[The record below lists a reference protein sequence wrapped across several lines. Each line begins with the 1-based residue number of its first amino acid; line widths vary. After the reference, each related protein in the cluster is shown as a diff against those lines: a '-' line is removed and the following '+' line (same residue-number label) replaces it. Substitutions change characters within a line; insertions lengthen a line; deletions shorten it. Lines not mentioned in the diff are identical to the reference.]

1 LILFSITG
9 ALGWILLGTWVS
21 NLWQAMLVKTLIN
34 VSISFCNVIGEAIMV
49 ETSQVDES
57 DDSDSSFSVA
67 QYDNTKAATNVSLYL
82 SLTACSS
89 LVSSYFGGM
98 LLDYL
103 TVQQMF
109 ILTSVFSLLTLAS
122 GIIVKESPKK

>member
-1 LILFSITG
+1 
-9 ALGWILLGTWVS
+9 
-21 NLWQAMLVKTLIN
+21 
-34 VSISFCNVIGEAIMV
+34 MV

-67 QYDNTKAATNVSLYL
+67 QYDNTKAANNVSLYL